1 MKIKNHFTGK
11 KLIVYLISL
20 LIIFIAAYG
29 VWYFLFNIYEVKCK
43 INFVKE
49 LQNGERLYV
58 VECLPLNLLG
68 GKAPFRNLDLDFEIE
83 EGKSLI
89 EVHERKSNSE
99 LFFTSLKKS
108 GKIVFIL
115 TTKLS
120 LFPQKLE
127 FDLADNL

>member
-1 MKIKNHFTGK
+1 MKIKNYFTGK

-29 VWYFLFNIYEVKCK
+29 TWYFLLNIYEVKCK

-49 LQNGERLYV
+49 QQNGESLYEV
-58 VECLPLNLLG
+58 KCMPLNLLG
-68 GKAPFRNLDLDFEIE
+68 GKAPFRTLDLDFQIE
-83 EGKSLI
+83 EGASLI
-89 EVHERKSNSE
+89 EVQERKNNSE
-99 LFFTSLKKS
+99 LFFTSSKKR
-108 GKIVFIL
+108 GKVVLIL
-115 TTKLS
+115 MTKRS